1 MKKPEMIL
9 FDYGGTLMYEPDF
22 CPSAGNM
29 ALYPYISENPHNI
42 TPQEFNDYLR
52 KLFDEIRELRGEL
65 IEIHEHFL
73 LRYVLEHFGMKLSIP
88 FEQAEKIM
96 MKGMSDAV
104 ETPHAREML
113 SELKK
118 MGIRTGVISNLCW
131 SGNALAYRLNNAFP
145 ENEFEFIMTTSEY
158 IFRKPDI
165 HIFDLAVRK
174 SGLSPEN
181 IWYCGNDIEIDV
193 FGSHNA
199 GMFPVFYD
207 DRTVPSTIHEKNDLL
222 NIDFPHIRLENWLSL
237 VDCLKKL

>member
-29 ALYPYISENPHNI
+29 ALYPYIYENPHNI

-65 IEIHEHFL
+65 IEIHEHLL

-118 MGIRTGVISNLCW
+118 TGIRTGVISNLCW

-237 VDCLKKL
+237 IDCLKKL

>member
-22 CPSAGNM
+22 CAESGNM
-29 ALYPYISENPHNI
+29 AIYPYISENPYNI
-42 TPQEFNDYLR
+42 TPQDFSDYLLN
-52 KLFDEIRELRGEL
+52 LFDEIRKLRGEL
-65 IEIHEHFL
+65 IEIHEHLL
-73 LRYVLEHFGMKLSIP
+73 LRYVLEHFNMKLSIP
-88 FEQAEKIM
+88 LEQAEKIM
-96 MKGMSDAV
+96 MKGISEAV
-104 ETPHAREML
+104 ETPHANEML
-113 SELKK
+113 SELQK

-131 SGNALAYRLNNAFP
+131 SGNALSYRLNNAFP
-145 ENEFEFIMTTSEY
+145 LHKFEFIMTTSEY

-181 IWYCGNDIEIDV
+181 IWYCGNDIEVDV

-207 DRTVPSTIHEKNDLL
+207 NRTVPSKIHKKNDLL
-222 NIDFPHIRLENWLSL
+222 SIDFPHLRLANWLEM
-237 VDCLKKL
+237 VDCLRGM